1 MKSTS
6 WNIGKEIYERE
17 TCVFHELQ
25 NTFKMVK
32 LEEVLTCNNEISVIT
47 KSTQNFVQNQDIIFK
62 TTMDEVT
69 FEQWHQPLDNKK
81 HLVPPSS
88 PEFLHS
94 KPEFLHSEKSSYPTY
109 DSTKAD
115 ESLDLGMVL
124 DQAFKRST
132 PFKVLVFFVSQ
143 DKELTLR
150 AWNRT

>member
-81 HLVPPSS
+81 HLVSPSS
-88 PEFLHS
+88 
-94 KPEFLHSEKSSYPTY
+94 PEFLHSEKSSYPTY

-150 AWNRT
+150 AWNQT